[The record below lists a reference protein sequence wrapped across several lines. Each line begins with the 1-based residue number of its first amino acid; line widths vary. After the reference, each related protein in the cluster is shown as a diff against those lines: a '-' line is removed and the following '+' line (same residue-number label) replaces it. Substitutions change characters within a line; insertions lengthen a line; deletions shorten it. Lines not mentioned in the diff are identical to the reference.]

1 MDGAG
6 SRIDTVENTRIAP
19 QWGPVEFVRRLRR
32 DQLSVLTPEI
42 FARPLIYSRI
52 LFLHSFFLNKPDYV
66 EQVLLT
72 NAGNYLKSHFTQRM
86 LAPVLGKGLLLSE
99 GDFWRRQR
107 RIAAPAFHY
116 KRVARFVDTMAASAT
131 AMAGRWTE
139 AKVFDVSES
148 MMAVT
153 LEIIARTMFSADV
166 SGAVADV
173 RRLLDVVME
182 EAKPGVLDLFGMP
195 EFLPRRFP
203 RAYRRAIVELNALI
217 DGIIAPRQADLED
230 RGDLLSMLMAA
241 RDPET
246 GEGMSPRQLRDE
258 TMTVI
263 MAGHETTANALVWT
277 WYLLA
282 QHPDAEARLHA
293 EIDRVLGDRPVTFAD
308 LAQLTYTRQV
318 IEESMRLYPPA
329 HTIARTAIAEDH
341 FGAVRVPAGSAIT
354 VSPYV
359 LHRNPNLWPDPERFD
374 PDRFSPEQSATRHR
388 FAYIPFGGGP
398 RICIGNVFAIAEA
411 QAIVATV
418 AQRWR
423 LRLAPGRKVE
433 PIGLI
438 TLRPASG
445 VWMTAERRE
454 RNHA

>member
-1 MDGAG
+1 
-6 SRIDTVENTRIAP
+6 
-19 QWGPVEFVRRLRR
+19 
-32 DQLSVLTPEI
+32 
-42 FARPLIYSRI
+42 
-52 LFLHSFFLNKPDYV
+52 
-66 EQVLLT
+66 
-72 NAGNYLKSHFTQRM
+72 
-86 LAPVLGKGLLLSE
+86 
-99 GDFWRRQR
+99 
-107 RIAAPAFHY
+107 
-116 KRVARFVDTMAASAT
+116 
-131 AMAGRWTE
+131 
-139 AKVFDVSES
+139 
-148 MMAVT
+148 
-153 LEIIARTMFSADV
+153 
-166 SGAVADV
+166 
-173 RRLLDVVME
+173 
-182 EAKPGVLDLFGMP
+182 
-195 EFLPRRFP
+195 
-203 RAYRRAIVELNALI
+203 
-217 DGIIAPRQADLED
+217 
-230 RGDLLSMLMAA
+230 
-241 RDPET
+241 
-246 GEGMSPRQLRDE
+246 
-258 TMTVI
+258 
-263 MAGHETTANALVWT
+263 
-277 WYLLA
+277 
-282 QHPDAEARLHA
+282 
-293 EIDRVLGDRPVTFAD
+293 VTFAD